1 MIMNFKEVYKK
12 MTDEIDTNK
21 ELLASIIEKSSQ
33 EKHGIW
39 NFKKMYVLSF
49 AAGLA
54 LVVALGVLGNLY
66 FGISQSDLKTSDK
79 LIAYDVK
86 DKNNA
91 EKEDSYEETVVFSDE
106 KQNKDIFLS
115 DKTRVSENAVTSSDE
130 DKIRNSMSYERS
142 VTSPPMNSPGNDE
155 PESYDLFSETDDSYL
170 PSPKMAN
177 EEDSGES
184 AVVCDKSEAPCEE
197 KKISSGG
204 GGGGGLVAS
213 SVTDEIISIEN
224 YWEYVG
230 FNVLSKISL
239 PYDIEL
245 YIPSSA
251 VIKKQGNE
259 VIYDVLNV
267 FGSSPDGKYCINIY
281 ISKKLPP
288 QTGVST
294 FVNGVY
300 VGICSD
306 TLSEEEILNILSF

>member
-33 EKHGIW
+33 KKHGIW
-39 NFKKMYVLSF
+39 NFKKTYVLSF

-54 LVVALGVLGNLY
+54 LVLTLGFLGNLY
-66 FGISQSDLKTSDK
+66 FGISKPDFKASDK
-79 LIAYDVK
+79 IIAYDVN
-86 DKNNA
+86 DKNKA
-91 EKEDSYEETVVFSDE
+91 EKTDSYEKTGALSDE
-106 KQNKDIFLS
+106 KQNKDTFLS
-115 DKTRVSENAVTSSDE
+115 DKTRVFGNEAATYDE
-130 DKIRNSMSYERS
+130 GKVQNSMSYEEY
-142 VTSPPMNSPGNDE
+142 VASPPMNSPGNDE

-184 AVVCDKSEAPCEE
+184 AVICDKSESVNEE
-197 KKISSGG
+197 KMISSGG
-204 GGGGGLVAS
+204 GGGGSVAS

-239 PYDIEL
+239 PYNIEL
-245 YIPSSA
+245 FAPSSA
-251 VIKKQGNE
+251 VIKKQGGE
-259 VIYDVLNV
+259 IIYDVLNIS
-267 FGSSPDGKYCINIY
+267 GSSPDGKYSVNVY
-281 ISKKLPP
+281 ISKKSPP
-288 QTGVST
+288 QAGVST
-294 FVNGVY
+294 FVNDVY

-306 TLSEEEILNILSF
+306 TLSDEEILSILSF